1 MEPNA
6 STQRSKTMK
15 ANVGSVDRV
24 IRIVAGLAI
33 LSLFFVL
40 DDNSRWF
47 ALIGLVPLATA
58 TLRWCPAYTLIGVNT
73 CSLGKR

>member
-1 MEPNA
+1 
-6 STQRSKTMK
+6 MK

-33 LSLFFVL
+33 LSLFFIL
-40 DDNSRWF
+40 DGNSRWF

-58 TLRWCPAYTLIGVNT
+58 TLRWCPAYSLIGVDT